1 MIIAVSDTHLG
12 YEYSD
17 SEKFKKFL
25 DSDLVTNLS
34 KSDHLVL
41 LGDILE
47 FWRKQNVDAIIKHEE
62 ELNRILRLTKKTN
75 IHYIVGNHDYTIQ
88 HFYNNYKKNFP
99 YSHYNVDVRK
109 FLRLTDVN
117 SKYFFMHGYQFEV
130 ISSFEPLTID
140 DYENIST
147 VLCDRTN
154 NLIGG
159 TMTSLWDLFQNFK
172 FRTELL
178 GNENIS
184 IESLFNAKSF
194 DQIDMIKP
202 PEERKEN
209 MNKVDKAA
217 QSSALRGIFFGI
229 QEDEFLIFGHT
240 HRPLLKKDK
249 RVANS
254 GSWITYAQQPNTYI
268 QIKDN
273 DIQLIDYID

>member
-62 ELNRILRLTKKTN
+62 ELNRILRLAKKTN

-99 YSHYNVDVRK
+99 YYHYNIDVRK

-117 SKYFFMHGYQFEV
+117 SKYFFIHGYQFEV

-172 FRTELL
+172 FRTEFL

-184 IESLFNAKSF
+184 IESIFNAKSF
-194 DQIDMIKP
+194 EQIDMIKP

-209 MNKVDKAA
+209 MNRVDEAA
-217 QSSALRGIFFGI
+217 QSSALREIFFGI

-254 GSWITYAQQPNTYI
+254 GSWITYAQRRNTYI

>member
-25 DSDLVTNLS
+25 DSDLVINLS

-62 ELNRILRLTKKTN
+62 ILNKILRLAKKTN

-99 YSHYNVDVRK
+99 YYHYNVDVRK

-130 ISSFEPLTID
+130 ILARF
-140 DYENIST
+140 Y
-147 VLCDRTN
+147 V
-154 NLIGG
+154 
-159 TMTSLWDLFQNFK
+159 
-172 FRTELL
+172 
-178 GNENIS
+178 
-184 IESLFNAKSF
+184 IE
-194 DQIDMIKP
+194 QII
-202 PEERKEN
+202 
-209 MNKVDKAA
+209 
-217 QSSALRGIFFGI
+217 
-229 QEDEFLIFGHT
+229 
-240 HRPLLKKDK
+240 
-249 RVANS
+249 
-254 GSWITYAQQPNTYI
+254 
-268 QIKDN
+268 
-273 DIQLIDYID
+273 